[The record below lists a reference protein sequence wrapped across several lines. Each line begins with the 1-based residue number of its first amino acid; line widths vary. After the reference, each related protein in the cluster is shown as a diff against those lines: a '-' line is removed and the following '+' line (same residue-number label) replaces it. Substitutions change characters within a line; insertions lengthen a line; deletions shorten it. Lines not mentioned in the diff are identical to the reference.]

1 MRMDQGELAG
11 QITQAFDGMS
21 AQLRSAAR
29 YVLDAPHDVALLT
42 MREQARQ
49 AGVQPATMTRLAK
62 HLGLSGYE
70 EVRAI
75 YAAAVRGGGIGFAGK
90 ADAQLASQK
99 LKGDRAL
106 AVDMLT
112 SLSGQVAALGD
123 PASIERLV
131 AIATALS
138 AARRVYC
145 LGLRSSHAVAWHLS
159 YILSLI
165 GEKSVF
171 LHGIGGTEG
180 DALGHAT
187 PQDVLIAVSVLPY
200 TRMTV
205 ELTEFAAGRG
215 VPVVALTDSEVA
227 PLAQL
232 ANHLIVVPT
241 VSPSFFHTMAPA
253 FIVAE
258 ILAALI
264 AGQAGDAAVDAL
276 RRFDEQG
283 AALRTH
289 LDRRM
294 PKKPSGRKH
303 A

>member
-29 YVLDAPHDVALLT
+29 YILDTPHDVALLT

-62 HLGLSGYE
+62 HLGLAGYE

-90 ADAQLASQK
+90 AGAQLASQK
-99 LKGDRAL
+99 VKGDRAL
-106 AVDMLT
+106 AADMLA
-112 SLSGQVAALGD
+112 SLSGQVASFGD
-123 PASIERLV
+123 PGSIERLV
-131 AIATALS
+131 AVAAVLS

-165 GEKSVF
+165 GEKAVF

-187 PQDVLIAVSVLPY
+187 PHDVLIAVSVLPY
-200 TRMTV
+200 TRMTI

-227 PLAQL
+227 PLAHL
-232 ANHLIVVPT
+232 ATHLIVVPT
-241 VSPSFFHTMAPA
+241 ASPSFFHTMAPA

-264 AGQAGDAAVDAL
+264 AGQAGEAAVEAL

-283 AALRTH
+283 VALHTH

-294 PKKPSGRKH
+294 PKKWLERNH

>member
-29 YVLDAPHDVALLT
+29 YVLDTPHDVALLT

-62 HLGLSGYE
+62 HLGLAGYE

-90 ADAQLASQK
+90 AGAQLASQK

-106 AVDMLT
+106 AADML
-112 SLSGQVAALGD
+112 SNLSGQVASLGD
-123 PASIERLV
+123 PASIERLIAV
-131 AIATALS
+131 AVALS

-145 LGLRSSHAVAWHLS
+145 LGLRSSHAIAWHLS

-165 GEKSVF
+165 GEKPVF
-171 LHGIGGTEG
+171 LHGVGGTEG

-187 PQDVLIAVSVLPY
+187 RADVLIAVSVLPY

-205 ELTEFAAGRG
+205 ELTEFAAARG
-215 VPVVALTDSEVA
+215 VPIVALTDSEVA
-227 PLAQL
+227 PLAHL
-232 ANHLIVVPT
+232 ADHLIVVPT
-241 VSPSFFHTMAPA
+241 ASPSFFHTMAPA
-253 FIVAE
+253 FIIAE
-258 ILAALI
+258 ILAALV
-264 AGQAGDAAVDAL
+264 AGQAGDAAVEAL

-283 AALRTH
+283 AVLHTH

-294 PKKPSGRKH
+294 PKKPSERIH